1 MVDILLH
8 LHQYVPAHTFSKSIV
23 VGTREPFDMTDAVL
37 QKVSLNKDPSHK
49 GYLCVMQVLLGGD
62 QLTAA
67 RIRGAQRA
75 RSNCLTTTSRLEG
88 VEATSADFHVKLNL
102 LDASLFK

>member
-1 MVDILLH
+1 
-8 LHQYVPAHTFSKSIV
+8 
-23 VGTREPFDMTDAVL
+23 
-37 QKVSLNKDPSHK
+37 
-49 GYLCVMQVLLGGD
+49 MQVLLGGD